1 LPRAKVRAMRRG
13 SGEGVDLIL
22 LSFGSEGEAV
32 VKISDS
38 WVGPGTSNP
47 PSRGSVPRLRD
58 RWDHIKIT
66 ALVELTNSSGHGR
79 KHGGSG

>member
-1 LPRAKVRAMRRG
+1 MRALL
-13 SGEGVDLIL
+13 GEGAGRVYLIQV
-22 LSFGSEGEAV
+22 SFGSEGEAV

-38 WVGPGTSNP
+38 WVSPGTSNP
-47 PSRGSVPRLRD
+47 SSRGSVRD